1 MDSQHYSQHLHSF
14 MGMIVPGLWIGD
26 LSSVQHLDAL
36 KNQSGNGS
44 ATSVTV
50 ISVLSSQ
57 SLIRFATDI
66 LINKYQETSIRI
78 QHVVW
83 ELRDTPKASFLSDT
97 LAKLLQGIDETIS
110 SGGTCLVHC
119 AHGVSRSAAL
129 CAAWLISRTG
139 LSLAEAMDR
148 IRLGRPDANPN
159 LGFIAS
165 LKTIE
170 KRNDNRRDVIQHT
183 HLKL

>member
-1 MDSQHYSQHLHSF
+1 MESQQLHSF
-14 MGMIVPGLWIGD
+14 MGIIVPGLWIGN
-26 LSSVQHLDAL
+26 LSSVQHLDVL
-36 KNQSGNGS
+36 ENQSGNGP
-44 ATSVTV
+44 ATNVTV

-66 LINKYQETSIRI
+66 LSNKYQESSIRI

-83 ELRDTPKASFLSDT
+83 ELRDKPKASFLSDT
-97 LAKLLQGIDETIS
+97 LTKILQEMDETIS

-119 AHGVSRSAAL
+119 ARGISRSAAL
-129 CAAWLISRTG
+129 CAAWLISRNG
-139 LSLAEAMDR
+139 LSLEEAMDK
-148 IRLGRPDANPN
+148 IRSGRPDANPN

-170 KRNDNRRDVIQHT
+170 KRNDDKRDVM
-183 HLKL
+183 